1 MFSERGVAMS
11 LIEISKEYFETFSN
25 KDLPGLQGLFSDN
38 ITLRDWELKAEGK
51 ENVLAV
57 NEKIFNAVTDI
68 HVTPLKLYE
77 DGNTVIA
84 ELEIVI
90 DNTSTPL
97 RVVDVIVFDGSSR
110 ICAIRAYRG

>member
-1 MFSERGVAMS
+1 MS
-11 LIEISKEYFETFSN
+11 PIEISKKYFDTFSN
-25 KDLPGLQGLFSDN
+25 KDLPRLEELFSDN
-38 ITLRDWELKAEGK
+38 VTLRDWEIQAEGK
-51 ENVLAV
+51 RDVLAA
-57 NEKIFNAVTDI
+57 NGKIFNAVTDI

-90 DNTSTPL
+90 DNTSAPL
-97 RVVDVIVFDGSSR
+97 KVVDVIVFDGSNC